1 VDVLDV
7 HWYSEVRVAGKRVN
21 DDAAPQTP
29 ELARARMQAP
39 RSLWDPTYDEKSWV
53 NEVAGGPVRL
63 IPRLRDKIA
72 AHYPGTKI
80 AITEYYYGRGG
91 DISGGI
97 AQADALGIF
106 GREGVFA
113 ANLWPLADVSAYG
126 GSGTRAY
133 AYVFG
138 ALKMFRDYDGN
149 RGSFGDTG
157 IGATTSDVEKTS
169 VYASMDAGHPERVV
183 IVAINKTDRP
193 LAAAVSLAHS
203 RPLGRAEVYTM
214 TDGAPNPS
222 RQPDLSL
229 PQGGGFSYTMPAMS
243 VSTLVLK

>member
-1 VDVLDV
+1 
-7 HWYSEVRVAGKRVN
+7 
-21 DDAAPQTP
+21 
-29 ELARARMQAP
+29 MQAP

-63 IPRLRDKIA
+63 LPRLRDKIA

-97 AQADALGIF
+97 AQADVLGIF
-106 GREGVFA
+106 GREGVYA
-113 ANLWPLADVSAYG
+113 ANLWPLANVAAYG
-126 GSGTRAY
+126 GSGARAY

-157 IGATTSDVEKTS
+157 LFASSSDTEKGS
-169 VYASMDAGHPERVV
+169 VYASMDAGRPERVV
-183 IVAINKTDRP
+183 IVAINKSDRA
-193 LAAAVSLAHS
+193 LSTSISLTHS
-203 RPLGRAEVYTM
+203 RALGRAEVYTM
-214 TDGAPNPS
+214 TDGSPDPA
-222 RQPDLSL
+222 RQPDLVL
-229 PQGGGFSYTMPAMS
+229 PQGGTFTYTMPAMS
-243 VSTLVLK
+243 VSTLVLR